1 MYRSLFVFFSG
12 DVEEDDD
19 AIISVANG
27 HRPLMLLRRS
37 EAHTLQERWRA
48 CENEWQRNRNDGEL
62 HQQRNG

>member
-27 HRPLMLLRRS
+27 HRPLMLLR
-37 EAHTLQERWRA
+37 
-48 CENEWQRNRNDGEL
+48 
-62 HQQRNG
+62 